1 MARALAILGVCLLIG
16 LAGTAIAQ
24 RVNPDLFNELDDDDY
39 GRDCDA
45 EGEQF
50 QKEVR
55 ACLDGAT
62 TLDAAKLC
70 WQP

>member
-1 MARALAILGVCLLIG
+1 MKRVAVILVTLVGG
-16 LAGTAIAQ
+16 LVGA
-24 RVNPDLFNELDDDDY
+24 DDDDY